1 MPLNSND
8 QQQNQPILPNNNLQH
23 VNQAF
28 TKDDAYQSLEMIN
41 AWISNIDTKVSFAL
55 ALAGV
60 LIGIIFG
67 EGFPNALKRICEA
80 TKMVELSG
88 GEIIASIL
96 VCLLYI
102 VSFLSIVSFMLAII
116 ARVKNLNN
124 APSIF
129 FFGSVGKMSLQN
141 YMDKVCQMTEEQI
154 IRDIEEQI
162 HTNSRICTEKAK
174 WYNIGIKFL
183 MVTIVL
189 WFICMVFRLI

>member
-41 AWISNIDTKVSFAL
+41 TWISNIDTKVSFAL

-67 EGFPNALKRICEA
+67 KGLPKALQRICEVSKLA
-80 TKMVELSG
+80 ELSG

-96 VCLLYI
+96 VCLLYV
-102 VSFLSIVSFMLAII
+102 VSFFSIVSFMLAII

-129 FFGSVGKMSLQN
+129 FFGSIGKMSLQN
-141 YMDKVCQMTEEQI
+141 YMDKVCQMSEEQI
-154 IRDIEEQI
+154 IRDLEEQI
-162 HTNSRICTEKAK
+162 HTNSRICSQKAK

-183 MVTIVL
+183 VVTIVL
-189 WFICMVFRLI
+189 WFICMVFILI

>member
-1 MPLNSND
+1 MAQNSN
-8 QQQNQPILPNNNLQH
+8 QQQEN
-23 VNQAF
+23 VAF
-28 TKDDAYQSLEMIN
+28 AKEDAYQSLEMIN
-41 AWISNIDTKVSFAL
+41 TWISNIDTKVSFAL

-60 LIGIIFG
+60 LIGIIF
-67 EGFPNALKRICEA
+67 EKGFPKALQRICEVSKLA
-80 TKMVELSG
+80 ELSG

-141 YMDKVCQMTEEQI
+141 YMEKVCQMSEEQI
-154 IRDIEEQI
+154 LLDLEEQI
-162 HTNSRICTEKAK
+162 HTNSRICSQKDK

-183 MVTIVL
+183 VVTIVL

>member
-1 MPLNSND
+1 MAQND
-8 QQQNQPILPNNNLQH
+8 NQQQ
-23 VNQAF
+23 VNIAF

-41 AWISNIDTKVSFAL
+41 TWISNIDTKVSFAL

-67 EGFPNALKRICEA
+67 KGLPKALQRICEVSKLA
-80 TKMVELSG
+80 ELSG

-96 VCLLYI
+96 VCLLYV
-102 VSFLSIVSFMLAII
+102 VSFFSIVSFMLAII

-141 YMDKVCQMTEEQI
+141 YMDKVCQMSEEQI
-154 IRDIEEQI
+154 IRDLEEQI
-162 HTNSRICTEKAK
+162 HTNSRICSQKAK

-189 WFICMVFRLI
+189 WFVCMVFRLI